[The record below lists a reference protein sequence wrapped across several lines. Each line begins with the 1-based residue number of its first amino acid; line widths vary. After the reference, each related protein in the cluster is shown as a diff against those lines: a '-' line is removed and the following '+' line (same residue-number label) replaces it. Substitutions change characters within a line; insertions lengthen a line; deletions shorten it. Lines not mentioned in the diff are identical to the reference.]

1 MKKSL
6 SLISAGIATSFLFG
20 CSNPDQVLEKS
31 GLTPEQAMATV
42 KANLDVSSLV
52 MNDYIPGPDEVFPD
66 PDGAPVELTP
76 LRVGLSWVANDQV
89 APWFV
94 GQEKGFFAAEG
105 VEVIIVEGGPG
116 RDHLVNLVGGKIDVF
131 IGAPEPVL
139 QLTMSPT
146 GADVVMLG
154 ATLKGSSAGWV
165 TLDRSIP
172 NDQRSTK
179 KITADDIRGKRVGL
193 QGGAEFYGQFV
204 CDRLGIRP
212 DEFTLLTAGAT
223 PDALITGAMDYFQCW
238 IVNQP
243 RILERSGYKNWVAV
257 TFNDLGYE
265 SYMDISVVKRD
276 TLESMGAAYRGYMR
290 ALTRSMYYLLE
301 HPDESAAIVEKSLD
315 PVYELSVDDIQWRF
329 EREFPLYRGDGSEP
343 IMKMDVGKL
352 ERLTALLVE
361 YGQIEMQP
369 LP

>member
-1 MKKSL
+1 MRTS
-6 SLISAGIATSFLFG
+6 ISFISTILLTVFHFG
-20 CSNPDQVLEKS
+20 CSNPDQALEKS
-31 GLTPEQAMATV
+31 GLTPEEAMATV

-52 MNDYIPGPDEVFPD
+52 VNDFIPHPDETFPD
-66 PDGAPVELTP
+66 PADAPETLTP

-105 VEVIIVEGGPG
+105 VEVMIVEGGPG

-139 QLTMSPT
+139 QLIMSPT

-165 TLDRSIP
+165 TLDKSIP

-179 KITADDIRGKRVGL
+179 IITADDIRGKRVGL

-265 SYMDISVVKRD
+265 SYMDISVVKRE
-276 TLESMGAAYRGYMR
+276 TLETMSDTFRGYMR

-301 HPDESAAIVEKSLD
+301 NPDESAAIVEKSLD
-315 PVYELSVDDIQWRF
+315 PIYELTVDDIKWRF

-361 YGQIEMQP
+361 YGQIDMKPIE
-369 LP
+369 